1 MRSLISHGVITHVT
15 YAVSKQDGPYYALS
29 SSPANVRNSFM
40 AETTYVVGAGINRGI
55 KGPDGFRVPLSRD
68 FFRQAL
74 RLDRLSTELAQ
85 NQLGPLFDFIRKY
98 WHLKKE
104 DLKNKDFDLEEC
116 FTLIDLQRREAET
129 SDDQEERAR
138 TLRIEFIL
146 TQLPMDYLCECEHR
160 LFESAEFQDF
170 GRRIFNER
178 AAILTFNYDTLLET
192 AIERASSPW
201 NPPLHLR
208 ACHPPDGVVRD
219 EDIAY
224 SPHEW
229 NSYDA
234 YGGASTRWHFGCQ
247 GTFAWLRGHDTT
259 MTQCIKIN
267 THRF

>member
-1 MRSLISHGVITHVT
+1 
-15 YAVSKQDGPYYALS
+15 P
-29 SSPANVRNSFM
+29 
-40 AETTYVVGAGINRGI
+40 VGADGT
-55 KGPDGFRVPLSRD
+55 PDVSVSGRVDEEGLYLHLKALGLEILAVPDASVLHVHYYTGRS

-146 TQLPMDYLCECEHR
+146 TQLLMDYLCECEHR

-178 AAILTFNYDTLLET
+178 AAILTVNYDTLLET

-208 ACHPPDGVVRD
+208 ACH
-219 EDIAY
+219 
-224 SPHEW
+224 
-229 NSYDA
+229 
-234 YGGASTRWHFGCQ
+234 
-247 GTFAWLRGHDTT
+247 
-259 MTQCIKIN
+259 
-267 THRF
+267 